1 MLPMTW
7 PRPIPLDIGE
17 ETHFGNRRMKCFSDR
32 PASLDRMLVGAVALG
47 PEREAVVEGQTRL
60 TYGDLDDQVNRIAGN
75 LAALGV
81 AAGDRIAV
89 LMANRCEYVGAVM
102 AAARLGAISV
112 PINIREQTPALEY
125 VLNHCG
131 AKVLLFEAGLA
142 DRLPPRERLSGLE
155 HAFVIGGKA
164 PGAVPFGE
172 LTQPSAPPPAAD
184 VHEDDTA
191 VILYTSGTT
200 GRPKGAMLTHLN
212 IIHTVLHYRVCMELG
227 PGDSTLLVVPA
238 SHVTGLCAL
247 IHTMIGIG
255 GRTVMMRE
263 FDAAAMVELLA
274 AERISHT
281 MMVPAMYN
289 LCLLRADF
297 SQYDLSAW
305 RIGSFGGAPMPEDT
319 IARLA
324 ELLPDLNLMNAYG
337 ATETTSPTTCLP
349 IGEIASRPDSVGQV
363 VPCGEVRVVDD
374 DGADVAAGESG
385 ELWIAGPMVVPGYWD
400 NAEATAREFTDG
412 YWKSGDIGSLDADG
426 YVRVFDRKKDMI
438 IRGGYNIYS
447 AEIENMLSHHEDVI
461 ECAVIGR
468 PDPVLGEKI
477 HVFVVTED
485 GKLDAQSIAD
495 YCAARVSDYKVPDFF
510 TLSAEPL
517 PRNANGKIIKRELR
531 ERSQAGSADGGP

>member
-1 MLPMTW
+1 MTW
-7 PRPIPLDIGE
+7 PRPIPLEIRE
-17 ETHFGNRRMKCFSDR
+17 ESHFGDRRMKCFADR
-32 PASLDRMLVGAVALG
+32 PASLDEMLANAVALG
-47 PEREAVVEGQTRL
+47 REREAVVEGDVRL
-60 TYGDLDDQVNRIAGN
+60 TYGELDDLVNRIAGN
-75 LAALGV
+75 LTALGV
-81 AAGDRIAV
+81 RAGDRVAI
-89 LMANRCEYVGAVM
+89 LMANRAEYVGLVM

-112 PINIREQTPALEY
+112 PINIREQTPELEY

-131 AKVLLFEAGLA
+131 AKVLVFEADIA
-142 DRLPPRERLSGLE
+142 DRLPLRDRLSHLE
-155 HAFVIGGKA
+155 HAFVIGDDA
-164 PGAVPFGE
+164 PDARPFDQ
-172 LTQPSAPPPAAD
+172 LAKPSAAPPVAH

-212 IIHTVLHYRVCMELG
+212 IIHTVLHYKVCMELG
-227 PGDSTLLVVPA
+227 PDDSTLLVVPA

-263 FDAAAMVELLA
+263 FDAAAMVDLMA
-274 AERISHT
+274 AEGITHS

-289 LCLLRADF
+289 LCLLRADL
-297 SQYDLSAW
+297 SRYDLSAW

-324 ELLPDLNLMNAYG
+324 ELLPELKLMNAYG

-349 IGEIASRPDSVGQV
+349 IGDIADRPDSVGQV
-363 VPCGEVRVVDD
+363 VPCGELRVVDD
-374 DGADVAAGESG
+374 TGADVAPGESG

-400 NAEATAREFTDG
+400 NPEATAREFTDG
-412 YWKSGDIGSLDADG
+412 YWKSGDIGSFDAQG

-447 AEIENMLSHHEDVI
+447 AEIENVLSHHDDVI

-468 PDPVLGEKI
+468 PDPVLGEKL
-477 HVFVVTED
+477 HVFVVTESQN
-485 GKLDAQSIAD
+485 LDDKAVAA
-495 YCAARVSDYKVPDFF
+495 YCATRLSDYKVPDFV
-510 TLSAEPL
+510 TLSDNPL

-531 ERSQAGSADGGP
+531 ERSLGDAVDGGP

>member
-1 MLPMTW
+1 MNW
-7 PRPIPLDIGE
+7 PLPIPLEIGE
-17 ETHFGNRRMKCFSDR
+17 ETHSGGHRMKCFAKR
-32 PASLDRMLVGAVALG
+32 PANLDHMLVDAVALG
-47 PEREAVVEGQTRL
+47 AQREAVVEGEVRL
-60 TYGDLDDQVNRIAGN
+60 NYGDLDKLVNRIAGN
-75 LAALGV
+75 LAGLGV
-81 AAGDRIAV
+81 TAGDRVAI
-89 LMANRCEYVGAVM
+89 LMANRCEYVGVVM
-102 AAARLGAISV
+102 AVARLGAISV
-112 PINIREQTPALEY
+112 PINIREQTPELEY

-131 AKVLLFEAGLA
+131 ARVLLFEADIA
-142 DRLPPRERLSGLE
+142 DRLPPRDRLSNLA
-155 HAFVIGGKA
+155 HAFVIGGTA
-164 PGAVPFGE
+164 TEARPFAE
-172 LTQPSAPPPAAD
+172 LTKPSTPPPPPEID
-184 VHEDDTA
+184 EDDTA

-212 IIHTVLHYRVCMELG
+212 IIHTVLHYKVCMELG
-227 PGDSTLLVVPA
+227 PDDSTLLVVPA

-263 FDAAAMVELLA
+263 FDAAAMVDLMA

-297 SQYDLSAW
+297 SQHDLSAW

-319 IARLA
+319 IVRLA

-349 IGEIASRPDSVGQV
+349 IGDIATHPDSVGQV
-363 VPCGEVRVVDD
+363 VPCGEVRIVDD
-374 DGADVAAGESG
+374 EGADVARGESG

-400 NAEATAREFTDG
+400 NPEATQREFTDG
-412 YWKSGDIGSLDADG
+412 YWKSGDIGSLDAEG

-447 AEIENMLSHHEDVI
+447 AEIENVLAHHEEVI

-477 HVFVVTED
+477 HVFVVSENEGLDVKSITE
-485 GKLDAQSIAD
+485 
-495 YCAARVSDYKVPDFF
+495 YCAARVSDYKVPDFV
-510 TLSAEPL
+510 TLSGEPL
-517 PRNANGKIIKRELR
+517 PRNANGKVIKRELR
-531 ERSQAGSADGGP
+531 ERGLAGAIASPIL

>member
-1 MLPMTW
+1 MTW
-7 PRPIPLDIGE
+7 SRPIPLEIGE
-17 ETHFGNRRMKCFSDR
+17 ETHFGDRRMKCFSDR
-32 PASLDRMLVGAVALG
+32 PASLDQMLAEAVALG
-47 PEREAVVEGQTRL
+47 PEREAVVEGETRL

-89 LMANRCEYVGAVM
+89 LMANRCEYVAAVM

-112 PINIREQTPALEY
+112 PINIREQTPALDY

-142 DRLPPRERLSGLE
+142 DRLPPRDRLPGLE
-155 HAFVIGGKA
+155 HAFVIGGEA
-164 PGAVPFGE
+164 PGAQPFAE
-172 LTQPSAPPPAAD
+172 LSKASAAPAAAVVD
-184 VHEDDTA
+184 EDDTA

-349 IGEIASRPDSVGQV
+349 IGDIASRPDSVGQV
-363 VPCGEVRVVDD
+363 VPCGDVRIVDD

-412 YWKSGDIGSLDADG
+412 YWKSGDIGSLDAEG

-447 AEIENMLSHHEDVI
+447 AEIENVLSHHADVI

-485 GKLDAQSIAD
+485 GKLDTQTVAD
-495 YCAARVSDYKVPDFF
+495 YCAARVSDYKVPDFI
-510 TLSAEPL
+510 TLSADPL

-531 ERSQAGSADGGP
+531 ERSQAGAADGGR